1 MKEFIREEE
10 RGRDRLIKYPFSLGL
25 LSLFAVL
32 RLGALVIGFLLLLP
46 QEPHSKR
53 SYLIGAEQTALS
65 GVSPCP
71 HHPILCGSLDKEEM
85 CYLWE

>member
-1 MKEFIREEE
+1 MKHS
-10 RGRDRLIKYPFSLGL
+10 FSLGL
-25 LSLFAVL
+25 LNLFAV

-53 SYLIGAEQTALS
+53 SHLIRAEQTALS
-65 GVSPCP
+65 RERAFS